1 MKIQNY
7 LLQSQK
13 ILITYQSKEMTLI
26 SLFVNNTFALYNTM
40 TQRNS

>member
-13 ILITYQSKEMTLI
+13 ILITYQFKEMTPI

-40 TQRNS
+40 AQRNS